1 MGARGVKQRKWDS
14 SRAKN
19 LFYQYG
25 ITVAEFEELLEAQ
38 DGRCAICRELP
49 KDPESSA
56 SRHHADRVLN
66 VDHNHET
73 SRVRGLLCAQCN
85 RALGLFRDD
94 LLLLEAAVAY
104 MKRCDG

>member
-1 MGARGVKQRKWDS
+1 MGAPGVKQRKWES
-14 SRAKN
+14 TRAKN
-19 LFYQYG
+19 LHYQYG
-25 ITVAEFEELLEAQ
+25 LTLAEYGDLLEAQ

-49 KDPESSA
+49 KEEGSSA

-73 SRVRGLLCAQCN
+73 DHVRGLLCAQCN